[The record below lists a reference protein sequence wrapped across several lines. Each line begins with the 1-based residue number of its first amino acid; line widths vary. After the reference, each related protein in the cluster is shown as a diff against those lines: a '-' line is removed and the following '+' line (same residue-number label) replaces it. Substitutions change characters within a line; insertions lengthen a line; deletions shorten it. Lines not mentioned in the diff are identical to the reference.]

1 MVPQIHVVD
10 DDADVRNGL
19 LILLETAGY
28 PVQCH
33 ASAEA
38 FWQAV
43 EARLGEL
50 AGCLIVDVR
59 MPGWSGIELQ
69 RRLVERHCALP
80 ILFLTGHGELPE
92 AVEAMRLGARDF
104 LVKPV
109 DGACLLQRV
118 EQVWHDETERSR
130 RAALQE
136 AVCKAL
142 RRLTARER
150 QVLARALDGRQN
162 PAIATDLQ
170 LSERT
175 VEAHRSRLLLKLDA
189 ASLHAWLQRC
199 EAVGLARQQLLLE
212 LNAPPTEQGIR
223 GST

>member
-1 MVPQIHVVD
+1 MLPQVQVVD

-33 ASAEA
+33 ASAEV
-38 FWQAV
+38 FWQAM

-50 AGCLIVDVR
+50 AGCLIVDIR
-59 MPGWSGIELQ
+59 MPGWSGFDLQ

-80 ILFLTGHGELPE
+80 LIFLTGHGELPD
-92 AVEAMRLGARDF
+92 AVEAMRLGASDF

-109 DGACLLQRV
+109 DGRRLLERI
-118 EQVWHDETERSR
+118 EQVWHSETERCR
-130 RAALQE
+130 LAALQWDIRN
-136 AVCKAL
+136 AM

-150 QVLARALDGRQN
+150 QVLALAIDGLQN
-162 PAIATDLQ
+162 PAIAAALY

-189 ASLHAWLQRC
+189 PSLQAWLQRC
-199 EAVGLARQQLLLE
+199 ETLGLARQALLLE
-212 LNAPPTEQGIR
+212 L
-223 GST
+223 STSPAENRVSVGT